1 MRFTVSF
8 SGLLFFMLHF
18 LSKMSWCSPFP
29 CYAFYSL
36 LLQRYQ
42 TKSPVLKVYSWGELR
57 HPVWRRMSY
66 KTPICPHPALA
77 NPGWFQWGGI
87 HGGPGARGPDVP
99 AVSCKRRAFFTE
111 QSEGCAGAGG
121 RREHR
126 IRVRSMSL
134 YAKPGPPELEWASEF
149 PGGLVRTQIVQPCHQ
164 HFWFGR
170 STVNTNFS
178 FSSRLP
184 GHSDAADSGT
194 TVKSPMLNH
203 TVPKATRL
211 IKEHH
216 HESPLKELQ
225 KDCPCPLR
233 NSPMCRSYSCPW

>member
-1 MRFTVSF
+1 MV
-8 SGLLFFMLHF
+8 
-18 LSKMSWCSPFP
+18 
-29 CYAFYSL
+29 
-36 LLQRYQ
+36 
-42 TKSPVLKVYSWGELR
+42 PVRGD
-57 HPVWRRMSY
+57 
-66 KTPICPHPALA
+66 
-77 NPGWFQWGGI
+77 
-87 HGGPGARGPDVP
+87 HGGLGAPGPVVP
-99 AVSCKRRAFFTE
+99 AVSCKHRAFFTE

-126 IRVRSMSL
+126 IRVRSISL
-134 YAKPGPPELEWASEF
+134 HAKPGPPKLEWASEF
-149 PGGLVRTQIVQPCHQ
+149 PEGLVRTQIVPPCHQ
-164 HFWFGR
+164 HFWLGR
-170 STVNTNFS
+170 FAVNTSFS
-178 FSSRLP
+178 FSSSLP

-233 NSPMCRSYSCPW
+233 DNLMCRSYSCPWSLYFHCFKHLSPSLCTEIPSHPLWHSCGIILFMNFSWCMDQLGK